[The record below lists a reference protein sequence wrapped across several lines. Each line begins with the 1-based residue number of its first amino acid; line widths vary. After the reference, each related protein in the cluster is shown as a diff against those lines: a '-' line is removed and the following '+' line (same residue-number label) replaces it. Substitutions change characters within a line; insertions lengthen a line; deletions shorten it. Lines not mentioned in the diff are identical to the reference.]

1 MSTSKHN
8 SFDFDYQMK
17 TYIINNVIKHATA
30 VSIHYRG
37 CQGEISST
45 EESAQLAYVRMTRG
59 YEDVKY
65 LSLCALKFLSVSIVC

>member
-1 MSTSKHN
+1 MSTGKHN
-8 SFDFDYQMK
+8 SLDFDYQMK

-30 VSIHYRG
+30 VSMHYRG

-45 EESAQLAYVRMTRG
+45 EVSAQLAYVRMTRG

-65 LSLCALKFLSVSIVC
+65 LLYALKVFVVFL